1 MAVGYFR
8 DYFTL
13 EVPIMEDTNE
23 ARCKS
28 PNYVELII
36 DIVKN
41 TNDEWI
47 LEQIYRYSKNMIKEG

>member
-1 MAVGYFR
+1 
-8 DYFTL
+8 
-13 EVPIMEDTNE
+13 MEDTNE

-47 LEQIYRYSKNMIKEG
+47 LEQIYKYAKNMTKEG